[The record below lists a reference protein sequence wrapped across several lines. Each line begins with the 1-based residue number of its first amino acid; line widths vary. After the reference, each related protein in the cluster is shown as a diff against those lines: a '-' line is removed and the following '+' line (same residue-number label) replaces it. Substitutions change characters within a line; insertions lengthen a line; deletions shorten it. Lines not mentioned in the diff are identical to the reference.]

1 MKIAILGSTGFV
13 GRVLLKK
20 ALAVGYEVKVLVRDP
35 EKLGDLKD
43 TVEVV
48 QGNYFEADKVEQTIK
63 GTEVILSTI
72 GPLAKDTGSPA
83 QFERA
88 MVDLISTM
96 KNNHIKR
103 IIWTGGAPTAFENEK
118 LGLKRSLLKIV
129 IDLYWGKHVLHTK
142 NLEYAVKNGEFR
154 QDLYFRLKAITVEI
168 PPLRKRI
175 QDLPILVKKF
185 TSDID
190 WTLVRPPQIIDGKPT
205 GNVIADEN
213 NLPGLT
219 IDVEDVA
226 HFLLA
231 QINSDRWIKKAPLV
245 ASK

>member
-142 NLEYAVKNGEFR
+142 NLEYAVLAKS
-154 QDLYFRLKAITVEI
+154 DL
-168 PPLRKRI
+168 
-175 QDLPILVKKF
+175 
-185 TSDID
+185 D